1 MKTSRS
7 TSHTATVLYLL
18 KKKIANWGI
27 QSITTGCFE
36 LPVINLISLYTLL
49 KYIFDTK
56 KFFRHFTTK
65 FISLD
70 EDFLLNNSI
79 NIRKRSVLISPFL
92 PANKS
97 QHKSGGGGWG
107 LSFKNFSGKQNYIC
121 SQMSLKNVGI
131 KYSFKKIR
139 LVPVS
144 LKSKP
149 GAHCVPCKLQD
160 LCTWETVAI
169 WHVSLD
175 VLV

>member
-1 MKTSRS
+1 M
-7 TSHTATVLYLL
+7 
-18 KKKIANWGI
+18 GI

-49 KYIFDTK
+49 KYISDTK

-65 FISLD
+65 FISSLD

-79 NIRKRSVLISPFL
+79 NTRKRSMLISSFL

-97 QHKSGGGGWG
+97 HYFTLRVEEGGG

-121 SQMSLKNVGI
+121 SKMSLKNVGI

-160 LCTWETVAI
+160 LCT
-169 WHVSLD
+169 
-175 VLV
+175 

>member
-1 MKTSRS
+1 M
-7 TSHTATVLYLL
+7 
-18 KKKIANWGI
+18 GI

-36 LPVINLISLYTLL
+36 LSAINLISLYSLL

-65 FISLD
+65 FISSLY

-79 NIRKRSVLISPFL
+79 NTRKRSMLSSSFL

-97 QHKSGGGGWG
+97 HYFTLRVEEGG

-121 SQMSLKNVGI
+121 SKMTLKNVGI

-160 LCTWETVAI
+160 LCT
-169 WHVSLD
+169 
-175 VLV
+175 

>member
-49 KYIFDTK
+49 KYISDTK

-65 FISLD
+65 FISSLD

-79 NIRKRSVLISPFL
+79 NTRKRSMLISSFL
-92 PANKS
+92 PANKL
-97 QHKSGGGGWG
+97 HYFTLRVEDGGGC
-107 LSFKNFSGKQNYIC
+107 LLRISVAS
-121 SQMSLKNVGI
+121 
-131 KYSFKKIR
+131 KITFVVKC
-139 LVPVS
+139 L
-144 LKSKP
+144 
-149 GAHCVPCKLQD
+149 
-160 LCTWETVAI
+160 
-169 WHVSLD
+169 
-175 VLV
+175 